1 VGALFVHIELSNI
14 PIFLILSGTW
24 LDSFSLTAAGVSS
37 IVFWILLHELGHA
50 ISVGAAG
57 YR

>member
-14 PIFLILSGTW
+14 PIFLILSGAR

-37 IVFWILLHELGHA
+37 VVFWILLHELRHA